1 LLKGIGVNIDTR
13 RLSGSIQRFEGE
25 LDFFRNVGF
34 DYIEIPPAGL
44 DVIVRGRII
53 EHRMRRLER
62 LISLF
67 DFKYTVHAPDVVNLK
82 HKTNPWHYKV
92 FEAVIEFARRIKAE
106 IIVYHCGVVKHSL
119 DLTEREQKKHEVKQL
134 RNLAQKAQEYGIT
147 IGVENTVHSMDEVLE
162 VVEAVNMP
170 NVGITLDI
178 GHLFIVAN
186 YRGLD
191 FFSQLKKGLK
201 KAVEIHV
208 SDNFAESPYTYQD
221 IPDVDLFRFVYGI
234 GDLHLPIGEG
244 EIPYTKVF
252 RMIRES
258 GFKGIVTLEINSMDR
273 FKEEYANSLNLLRRT
288 LMKPPR
294 KNGRNSG
301 GSRRKK
307 VESVK

>member
-1 LLKGIGVNIDTR
+1 MVKGIGVNIDTR
-13 RLSGSIQRFEGE
+13 RLNGSIQRFEGE

-53 EHRMRRLER
+53 EHRMKRLER

-92 FEAVIEFARRIKAE
+92 FEAVIEFTRRIGGE
-106 IIVYHCGVVKHSL
+106 NIVYHCGVVKHSL
-119 DLTEREQKKHEVKQL
+119 DLTEKDQKKYEIKQL
-134 RNLAQKAQEYGIT
+134 KSLAQKAQEYGIT

-162 VVEAVNMP
+162 IVEAVDMP
-170 NVGITLDI
+170 NVGVTLDV
-178 GHLFIVAN
+178 GHLFIISN
-186 YRGLD
+186 YRGLN
-191 FFSQLKKGLK
+191 FFEQLKKGLSRT
-201 KAVEIHV
+201 VEIHV

-258 GFKGIVTLEINSMDR
+258 GFNGIVTLEINSMDR
-273 FKEEYANSLNLLRRT
+273 FKEEYSNSLDILRRA
-288 LMKPPR
+288 LMKPSR
-294 KNGRNSG
+294 KNGRNG
-301 GSRRKK
+301 NNRRKR
-307 VESVK
+307 VESIK